1 MKCFSLCNKFI
12 MFIIERISGL
22 SLFLLTFFVFKH
34 NIIQCT
40 LLLCKTAYKLKCINA
55 IPAPYLLRIQEIK
68 PTTDQVRFGYR
79 PGTEQAR
86 DEIYFRKSAR
96 MGAKQSIRT
105 PGSKQIQPCNM
116 SGSI

>member
-55 IPAPYLLRIQEIK
+55 IPAPYPRDKAYYGPGTVRVQTGYGAGPGRDLFQEIG
-68 PTTDQVRFGYR
+68 PHGSET
-79 PGTEQAR
+79 
-86 DEIYFRKSAR
+86 IYQNSRL
-96 MGAKQSIRT
+96 
-105 PGSKQIQPCNM
+105 
-116 SGSI
+116 